1 MLVSVTA
8 MDVAD
13 AWTRA
18 ASTLGQTQLTS
29 PPVSA
34 GAPVAMAGNAPLSS
48 TEVLLRNILGLLR
61 VAEENARHHER
72 QTQYEKGKAGGYHS
86 CSADICSVT
95 EAVGSC

>member
-72 QTQYEKGKAGGYHS
+72 QTQYEKGKARGNLS